1 MRGEEEA
8 EDCLEG
14 GGRCGAPVEP
24 VLVGKL
30 GEEQGVAG
38 GGGLGEGLSRD
49 RGQEARGQEELHCHP
64 GSQLELVGDEVG
76 EGGEGCVLCLGQ

>member
-1 MRGEEEA
+1 MCKL
-8 EDCLEG
+8 DLILCTQQKLEII
-14 GGRCGAPVEP
+14 GA
-24 VLVGKL
+24 LGKL